1 MAPTSWD
8 SNIGWEGCRACWMA
22 AVLSNTNTLSSEV
35 AMVSIA
41 ATEDA
46 LEPAEEELLPPP
58 PPPPPGTQISI
69 SLASCYDAPHSHL
82 QASKDL
88 VSPSSPDRGRRQHAS
103 M

>member
-1 MAPTSWD
+1 MSLLQWTHLVQL
-8 SNIGWEGCRACWMA
+8 GEEE
-22 AVLSNTNTLSSEV
+22 EV
-35 AMVSIA
+35 ADFSSKPPWPPRLMS
-41 ATEDA
+41 
-46 LEPAEEELLPPP
+46 PPP